1 MSALNFRIES
11 SPKAFD
17 ILASN
22 LYSDKVS
29 AVIRELSCNAAD
41 AHAEAGIP
49 QIPFEVTL
57 PTSSLS
63 YFKIRD
69 FGHGLKADQI
79 EDVFTVFFSST
90 KVGSKAYTGA
100 FGLGC
105 KSPFAIT
112 NSFYVNS
119 YINGKKSYYN
129 CHRQDGIPS
138 ISLLKEEP
146 TNEKNG
152 LEIIV
157 PLSNYSQK
165 EWCDKAQDIFDV
177 FKIRPIVNIDL
188 NYFTENPEYKYSTNW
203 DNTKNSG
210 TWVVMNNVRYRLDI
224 YKIYPELKQA
234 YPLITKQYFTNC
246 SKGICFHVPPR
257 SVEVT
262 PSREEISYT
271 PATVEFLNNFIT
283 KVNDEFYGSI
293 QESLDKCESKI
304 NAQILFLNICKK
316 FYDEHFHNDRLTT
329 ANAFTWN
336 GTPLSDYAF
345 ITPQIYYTETIEIG
359 YFYKINRHSTNV
371 KNKLFTNTDFQFGE
385 DPNTETFFFL
395 INDTKASQET
405 IRFWV
410 NKKAK
415 ELKRNSVSFLVVK
428 EEYAFIITKYNK
440 INDKFISKC
449 STLGLQ
455 KNNIKGTA
463 KNTAKNIVLH
473 TYDIESNSIIK
484 SNENLQEDIIEDII
498 TDKRTVYFIEYQ
510 AMHYL
515 RPESVDINSIV
526 PNTILLYKNLDELQ
540 KRISCL
546 IKQSSHLPN
555 KFTSET
561 NKILLIKDLKKNK
574 EFMRRYAKQNKIR
587 FISYKT
593 YIANT
598 FDKYCEENP
607 CFLDCL
613 VDRFTIN
620 FWRSSGSSF
629 PQLKHESCAVSN
641 KLLIEDFC
649 DKMEYFCKNISYF
662 EQYQSSSDELS
673 YIYDFLEM
681 NKFGQQ
687 SSQLYNCI
695 LFLFS
700 STCGCDMEKFKLLIT
715 KHCNKSLKFY
725 DRLIKFWE
733 NNPAI
738 FFSVEEKTKKIIEYY
753 MTGKMS

>member
-1 MSALNFRIES
+1 M
-11 SPKAFD
+11 
-17 ILASN
+17 
-22 LYSDKVS
+22 
-29 AVIRELSCNAAD
+29 
-41 AHAEAGIP
+41 
-49 QIPFEVTL
+49 
-57 PTSSLS
+57 
-63 YFKIRD
+63 
-69 FGHGLKADQI
+69 
-79 EDVFTVFFSST
+79 
-90 KVGSKAYTGA
+90 
-100 FGLGC
+100 
-105 KSPFAIT
+105 
-112 NSFYVNS
+112 
-119 YINGKKSYYN
+119 
-129 CHRQDGIPS
+129 
-138 ISLLKEEP
+138 
-146 TNEKNG
+146 
-152 LEIIV
+152 
-157 PLSNYSQK
+157 
-165 EWCDKAQDIFDV
+165 
-177 FKIRPIVNIDL
+177 
-188 NYFTENPEYKYSTNW
+188 
-203 DNTKNSG
+203 
-210 TWVVMNNVRYRLDI
+210 
-224 YKIYPELKQA
+224 
-234 YPLITKQYFTNC
+234 
-246 SKGICFHVPPR
+246 
-257 SVEVT
+257 
-262 PSREEISYT
+262 
-271 PATVEFLNNFIT
+271 
-283 KVNDEFYGSI
+283 
-293 QESLDKCESKI
+293 
-304 NAQILFLNICKK
+304 
-316 FYDEHFHNDRLTT
+316 
-329 ANAFTWN
+329 
-336 GTPLSDYAF
+336 PLSDYKF
-345 ITPQIYYTETIEIG
+345 INPQLYYTETIEIG
-359 YFYKINRHSTNV
+359 HFYKIGRHSANI

-415 ELKRNSVSFLVVK
+415 ELRRNSVSFLIVK

-455 KNNIKGTA
+455 KNNIKGTS

-498 TDKRTVYFIEYQ
+498 SDKRTVYFIEYQ

-515 RPESVDINSIV
+515 RPESVDISSIN
-526 PNTILLYKNLDELQ
+526 PNTILLYKNLDEFQ
-540 KRISCL
+540 KRISSL

-555 KFTSET
+555 KFTSES

-593 YIANT
+593 YITNT

-620 FWRSSGSSF
+620 FWRSSGNSF
-629 PQLKHESCAVSN
+629 PQLKHESCAVPN

-662 EQYQSSSDELS
+662 EQYQSRSDELN

-681 NKFGQQ
+681 NKFGQH
-687 SSQLYNCI
+687 SSQIHNCI

-725 DRLIKFWE
+725 DRLIRFWE